1 MNPALDRAATDDL
14 ADGRAAYLAE
24 LARSARPRRR
34 LTVSEW
40 ADAHRVLSPK
50 GASEPGPWR
59 TSRTPYLREIMDCL
73 SARSPVRRVVFMKS
87 AQVGA
92 TECGLNWIGY
102 VLHHAPAPMLVVLPT
117 LEVRKRWVRQR
128 LDPMLAETPVL
139 TEIVDARRRRDG
151 ANAEDIKDFPG
162 GMLVLGGANS
172 PASLASMP
180 IKYVLCDEVDRFP
193 WEIGQEGDP
202 LGLIDERTKTFPRRK
217 VMLVSTPTVA
227 DASRIEEE
235 YARTDRRRYHVPC
248 PHCGEWLVLRWSQL
262 RWDRALTRAVY
273 VCEHCG
279 SEIEERCKPDMLA
292 RGRWVPEDPSRPS
305 DVRGYHINGLYA
317 PLGLGHGWLDL
328 AREFVHVHDD
338 KAKLK
343 RFVNTALGETWKDR
357 SRDVTAR
364 DVAARAEDWPARVAP
379 PGCILLTLGVDVQD
393 DRLALLLTGWGRGE
407 ACFVLDWLELPGDP
421 ARPELWSRL
430 SEYLHTPV
438 TSAWGRPL
446 RIAAAAIDSGG
457 HHTHDV
463 YAFVRQQGDRR
474 VMAVKGASTRGKP
487 VLAPR
492 PTAQDVNW
500 RGRTIPKGVKLWT
513 VGADTAKAVLYNRLA
528 GDADQA
534 PEDRLVRF
542 CADLG
547 ADFYRQLTAE
557 IYDPE
562 KNRWVLRRG
571 RRNEALDCWVYAYAA
586 AQHPEVRVHR
596 LRERDWARME
606 RALQAE
612 PDAPPEA
619 RTDVPAPAA
628 GGKRRRRP
636 RRRGGLAPDD
646 WSL

>member
-1 MNPALDRAATDDL
+1 MTPATAVPADL
-14 ADGRAAYLAE
+14 ADGRSTFLAE
-24 LARSARPRRR
+24 LARAARPRRR

-73 SARSPVRRVVFMKS
+73 SARSPVRRIVFMKS

-128 LDPMLAETPVL
+128 LEPLLTETPVL
-139 TEIVDARRRRDG
+139 ASIFDARRRRDG

-193 WEIGQEGDP
+193 WEVGQEGDP

-227 DASRIEEE
+227 EASRIEEE
-235 YARTDRRRYHVPC
+235 YLRTDRRRYHVPC

-279 SEIEERCKPDMLA
+279 SEIEERHKPEMLA
-292 RGRWVPEDPSRPS
+292 AGRWVAEDPSRPA

-317 PLGLGHGWLDL
+317 PLGLGHSWLEL
-328 AREFVHVHDD
+328 AREFVQVHDD

-343 RFVNTALGETWKDR
+343 RFVNTALGETWEDR
-357 SRDVTAR
+357 SRDVSPRELAS
-364 DVAARAEDWPARVAP
+364 RAEDWPSRLAP
-379 PGCILLTLGVDVQD
+379 PGCMILTLGVDVQD

-407 ACFVLDWLELPGDP
+407 TCYVLDWLELPGDP
-421 ARPELWSRL
+421 ARPALWSRL

-438 TSAWGRPL
+438 ESAWGRPL
-446 RIAAAAIDSGG
+446 RISAAAIDTGG

-463 YAFVRQQGDRR
+463 YAFVRQTGDRR
-474 VMAVKGASTRGKP
+474 IMAVKGASTPGKP
-487 VLAPR
+487 ILSPR
-492 PTAQDVNW
+492 PKPQDVNW
-500 RGRTIPKGVKLWT
+500 RGRTIPKGVRLWI
-513 VGADTAKAVLYNRLA
+513 VGTDTAKSTLFSRLA
-528 GDADQA
+528 GDRDQP

-542 CADLG
+542 ASDLDD
-547 ADFYRQLTAE
+547 DFYRQLTAE
-557 IYDPE
+557 AFDPE

-571 RRNEALDCWVYAYAA
+571 RRNEALDCWVYACAA

-596 LRERDWARME
+596 LRDRDWDRLEATLKADDPGPSRAAEADE
-606 RALQAE
+606 R
-612 PDAPPEA
+612 P
-619 RTDVPAPAA
+619 TPA
-628 GGKRRRRP
+628 KRRRKP
-636 RRRGGLAPDD
+636 RRGGLAPDD
-646 WSL
+646 WTI